1 MNKYSSLQEDVFSV
15 FESNA
20 WIFTSIPAFPSDFV
34 GSVSGNYIRVS
45 ILANSDN
52 IVNPPRSVSGQVI
65 IEIFVKA
72 GGGPSPT
79 TSIADILDTFL
90 SGKYF
95 TTTANGSTQFGT
107 STLGNGRNDKDN
119 PSLYCT
125 PYSIPFNF
133 YGV

>member
-1 MNKYSSLQEDVFSV
+1 MNKYTSLQEDIFSV
-15 FESNA
+15 FKSVE
-20 WIFTSIPAFPSDFV
+20 WLYLSIPTFPSDFT
-34 GSVSGNYIRVS
+34 GTATGNYLRVS
-45 ILANSDN
+45 ILPGDDN
-52 IVNPPRSVSGQVI
+52 LVNPPRSVSGQVI

-72 GGGPSPT
+72 GSGPFIT
-79 TSIADILDTFL
+79 ATMADTLDTFL

-133 YGV
+133 